1 MGEKNYTLKEIDI
14 VYKPLKEMVT
24 RPKITSPQDA
34 VRIFR
39 ENWDDMKIGIQEQFK
54 VMYLNRG
61 NMVLGI
67 TNLSTGGLSGTVVDP
82 KVLFAMALKVA
93 ASAIILAHNH
103 PSGNLTPS
111 DCDRKLTKKLEE
123 VGKLLDI
130 AVLDHVILSGI
141 DNSAIS
147 MNSDSSIIIDD
158 SAIMK
163 KLQP

>member
-158 SAIMK
+158 SSILK